1 MIFKIFDD
9 VLLAGGEGE
18 GECWD
23 AVNEADVVVNG
34 GLALELGGAKLGGA
48 ELGGAE
54 FLGEGV
60 GDEEAGTEDGFV
72 VGALGVE
79 GGDAL
84 GLVAGDLE
92 GDVVGDAVE
101 YGGGDEVVGVLVAGK
116 GGLLVMLCAGG
127 GLGVVEVVVEVG
139 VGDGGVGLE
148 GGEVGDEA
156 GVDVGS
162 VLVDDVEVEDDDG
175 GLLVVA

>member
-1 MIFKIFDD
+1 MFE
-9 VLLAGGEGE
+9 VLNYLLLAGGEGE
-18 GECWD
+18 GVCWD
-23 AVNEADVVVNG
+23 TVNEEDVVDFEI
-34 GLALELGGAKLGGA
+34 LIFKLGGA
-48 ELGGAE
+48 EFGIAE

-60 GDEEAGTEDGFV
+60 GDEEAGAEDGFV
-72 VGALGVE
+72 VGALCVE

-84 GLVAGDLE
+84 GLVAGELE
-92 GDVVGDAVE
+92 GNVVGDAVE

-116 GGLLVMLCAGG
+116 DGFLVLLLESGELGG
-127 GLGVVEVVVEVG
+127 VEVVVEVG
-139 VGDGGVGLE
+139 VGGDGVGAE

-162 VLVDDVEVEDDDG
+162 VLVDDGEADDDDG

>member
-1 MIFKIFDD
+1 MDYL
-9 VLLAGGEGE
+9 LLAGGEAE
-18 GECWD
+18 DECWG
-23 AVNEADVVVNG
+23 AVNEADIVGNG
-34 GLALELGGAKLGGA
+34 DLALELGGF
-48 ELGGAE
+48 ELGGLE
-54 FLGEGV
+54 LGGLELGGEGV
-60 GDEEAGTEDGFV
+60 GDEETGTEDGFV

-116 GGLLVMLCAGG
+116 GGLQAQFSAGG
-127 GLGVVEVVVEVG
+127 GLGVVEAVVEVG
-139 VGDGGVGLE
+139 GGDDGVGLE

-156 GVDVGS
+156 GVDVGF

>member
-1 MIFKIFDD
+1 MDY
-9 VLLAGGEGE
+9 LLLSEGEGK

-23 AVNEADVVVNG
+23 AVNEADVVGNG
-34 GLALELGGAKLGGA
+34 GLALELGGA
-48 ELGGAE
+48 ELGGFE
-54 FLGEGV
+54 LGGLELGGEGV
-60 GDEEAGTEDGFV
+60 GDEESRAEDGLV

-127 GLGVVEVVVEVG
+127 GLDVVEAVVEIG
-139 VGDGGVGLE
+139 GGDDSVGLE